1 MLYKNTKSLVR
12 SPDGD
17 TDFFDILAG
26 VLQGDTLA
34 PFLFVITLDYVLRTS
49 LDKNSECGFTL
60 TERLS
65 SRNPANK
72 LTDVDYADDLAIT
85 ADTVLDAE
93 KLLHLLEDAAKEV
106 GLYVNASKTEH
117 INFNQEGTIKTKAGN
132 SIKAVENFIYLGS
145 ESNSTEKE
153 LKIRIAK
160 AWAALNKMNS
170 VWKSNLPNKLKREFF
185 RATVEKVLL
194 YGATTW
200 TLTKYLE
207 SKLDGTYTRMLRA
220 ILNISWRE
228 HPTKEQLYGP
238 IPAISK
244 ILQ

>member
-1 MLYKNTKSLVR
+1 MVLYKNTKSLVR

-34 PFLFVITLDYVLRTS
+34 PFLFIITLDYVLRTS
-49 LDKNSECGFTL
+49 LDKNSDFGFTL

-117 INFNQEGTIKTKAGN
+117 INFNQEGTIKTKAGK
-132 SIKAVENFIYLGS
+132 SINAVENFKDLFIFL
-145 ESNSTEKE
+145 
-153 LKIRIAK
+153 
-160 AWAALNKMNS
+160 M
-170 VWKSNLPNKLKREFF
+170 
-185 RATVEKVLL
+185 
-194 YGATTW
+194 
-200 TLTKYLE
+200 
-207 SKLDGTYTRMLRA
+207 
-220 ILNISWRE
+220 E
-228 HPTKEQLYGP
+228 H
-238 IPAISK
+238 
-244 ILQ
+244 

>member
-1 MLYKNTKSLVR
+1 MEKILRAYGIPAETVAAIMMLYKNTKSLVR

-34 PFLFVITLDYVLRTS
+34 PFLFVITLEYVLRTS

-160 AWAALNKMNS
+160 AW
-170 VWKSNLPNKLKREFF
+170 
-185 RATVEKVLL
+185 
-194 YGATTW
+194 
-200 TLTKYLE
+200 
-207 SKLDGTYTRMLRA
+207 
-220 ILNISWRE
+220 
-228 HPTKEQLYGP
+228 QL
-238 IPAISK
+238 
-244 ILQ
+244 